1 MCRRNLAVE
10 AEINSEVHD
19 FETLRA
25 NLGVV
30 HQRCR
35 LDHDRKYHF
44 DPTGRR
50 TAILPERKRR
60 HHLERKHADALISM
74 SDHIQW

>member
-1 MCRRNLAVE
+1 MPRP
-10 AEINSEVHD
+10 HG
-19 FETLRA
+19 FETLCS

-35 LDHDRKYHF
+35 LHHDPKYHF

-50 TAILPERKRR
+50 TAILLERKRR
-60 HHLERKHADALISM
+60 RHLERKHADALINM